1 MKQQNEEFVW
11 FRFVQWMNGR
21 DVSKALNREVISA
34 IERNKQKNNF
44 VDFPEHIQCKPL
56 ICRFLH
62 AQSGECRTALV
73 LENSTYNA
81 KYSDGHFSCT
91 ASYNFQSDLDDRKYI
106 EFVCSPCLI
115 HRVQFFREWVL
126 VIMNFSVCVCVCV
139 CLHSVCTRLF
149 TISYF
154 NEHRVHIHFRL
165 DDTEELRPRHSH
177 SINTIWLACWLQKRQ
192 YRHCSFSEIRTEG
205 AHSFNCTQPLHTKK
219 VNKIINWKR
228 RNTVDCNLIINN
240 KNRM

>member
-1 MKQQNEEFVW
+1 MFRRFGIVNQCYRKKQT
-11 FRFVQWMNGR
+11 
-21 DVSKALNREVISA
+21 
-34 IERNKQKNNF
+34 KNYS

-73 LENSTYNA
+73 LENSTYNT
-81 KYSDGHFSCT
+81 KYLDGHFSCT
-91 ASYNFQSDLDDRKYI
+91 ASYT
-106 EFVCSPCLI
+106 
-115 HRVQFFREWVL
+115 
-126 VIMNFSVCVCVCV
+126 FSRATWTTVSILSSSVRHAWFTECNSSVNGYSSLWTFLSACV

-154 NEHRVHIHFRL
+154 NEHRVHIHFRV

-177 SINTIWLACWLQKRQ
+177 FINTIWLACWLQKRE
-192 YRHCSFSEIRTEG
+192 YRHCPFKWNTYGSTAK
-205 AHSFNCTQPLHTKK
+205 AHTHSTALNSSIQQQQKM
-219 VNKIINWKR
+219 NKIINWKR